1 MTRAEYKRLSH
12 WYRATVRGPSDPFAS
27 SFARA
32 ELQRELADALAQL
45 GWHRQS
51 PFGRWLQ
58 DCRNRRMYLIRRIA
72 DRKHSEFVKTIDY
85 SCYRRAA

>member
-1 MTRAEYKRLSH
+1 MTRAEYKRLSRQ
-12 WYRATVRGPSDPFAS
+12 YRIRVKRKTDTYAS
-27 SFARA
+27 SQECA
-32 ELQRELADALAQL
+32 ELYNRTHALGCQL
-45 GWHRQS
+45 GIFRQS

-72 DRKHSEFVKTIDY
+72 DRKHSERVAAIDY